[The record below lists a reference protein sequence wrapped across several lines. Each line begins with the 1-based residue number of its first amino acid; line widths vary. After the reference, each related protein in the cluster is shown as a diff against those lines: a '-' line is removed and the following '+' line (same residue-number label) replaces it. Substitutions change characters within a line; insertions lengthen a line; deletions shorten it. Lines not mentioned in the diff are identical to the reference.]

1 MTSPRSV
8 AGTSWMSRA
17 QLRATVRQAMRAQEA
32 VHAALSVVAYF
43 FVLTLLW
50 NGESVER
57 IFMGKGQFV
66 MPGTAIDTGACP

>member
-1 MTSPRSV
+1 
-8 AGTSWMSRA
+8 
-17 QLRATVRQAMRAQEA
+17 MRAQEA

>member
-8 AGTSWMSRA
+8 AGTTGDESARGSPCS
-17 QLRATVRQAMRAQEA
+17 LVGG
-32 VHAALSVVAYF
+32 SICF
-43 FVLTLLW
+43 FLTLLW